1 MKFLTTFAR
10 FWYDFIV
17 GDDWR
22 LAVGTVAAITVVT
35 VAANRDINVWWA
47 LLLMVSALLAVSVN
61 AAARKPVRQHTDP
74 LSDSRSPLGEP
85 CRTPSRR

>member
-47 LLLMVSALLAVSVN
+47 LLLLVSALLAISVST
-61 AAARKPVRQHTDP
+61 ASRKPVPQHTRQ
-74 LSDSRSPLGEP
+74 LSDDKA
-85 CRTPSRR
+85 T

>member
-22 LAVGTVAAITVVT
+22 LAAGTVAAIAIVT
-35 VAANRDINVWWA
+35 FAADRDVNAWWF
-47 LLLMVSALLAVSVN
+47 LVLVVSALLAASVTL
-61 AAARKPVRQHTDP
+61 AARPKPV
-74 LSDSRSPLGEP
+74 SRDVDH
-85 CRTPSRR
+85 

>member
-22 LAVGTVAAITVVT
+22 LAAGTVATIAVVT
-35 VAANRDINVWWA
+35 IAANNDLNVWWV
-47 LLLMVSALLAVSVN
+47 LVGMVSALLAASVST
-61 AAARKPVRQHTDP
+61 AARVKPVAPSTDQ
-74 LSDSRSPLGEP
+74 LS
-85 CRTPSRR
+85 

>member
-22 LAVGTVAAITVVT
+22 LAVGTVAAITIVT
-35 VAANRDINVWWA
+35 IAANRDINIWWA
-47 LLLMVSALLAVSVN
+47 LPLMVSALVALSVN
-61 AAARKPVRQHTDP
+61 MAARKPVP
-74 LSDSRSPLGEP
+74 
-85 CRTPSRR
+85 

>member
-22 LAVGTVAAITVVT
+22 LAAGTIAAIAVVT
-35 VAANRDINVWWA
+35 IAANNDVNAWWV
-47 LLLMVSALLAVSVN
+47 LVVMVSALLAVSVSM
-61 AAARKPVRQHTDP
+61 AARPNPVRRDEV
-74 LSDSRSPLGEP
+74 S
-85 CRTPSRR
+85 